1 MNGFIARGDHRTVL
15 FEQYRGKFYRLL
27 HPRPTV
33 VLITGCRGRL
43 NAAPFSWNTP
53 VSEDP
58 PTVAVAV
65 GRGSFTRECLRT
77 NPEATLN
84 VIPPEMADAAY
95 ALGAASGRD
104 RDKLPELGIE
114 LEPSSMVSIPGL
126 AGAVAIYEVRI
137 AGSVEVGS
145 MDLVLLRVLAVRARA
160 GVADEDG
167 LILEKANVALHGAG
181 NEFFRVDPRPLIPS
195 HP

>member
-1 MNGFIARGDHRTVL
+1 MNGFIARGDHRTVR

-95 ALGAASGRD
+95 AL
-104 RDKLPELGIE
+104 LGIE